1 MIYKPFLITENELE
15 LRYVRSSGPGGQNVN
30 KVSSKCQLRWNAI
43 ASACIPTHLRDRVLA
58 KLAPRLTSEGD
69 LLISSDV
76 YRDQARNREEC
87 LIKLSGILAEAI
99 TLPKRRKATRP
110 TRSSQRK
117 REGSKR
123 LHGQKKGLRGRVRE
137 D

>member
-1 MIYKPFLITENELE
+1 MIFKPFLITDNELE

-43 ASACIPTHLRDRVLA
+43 QSACIPAHLRERVMA
-58 KLAPRLTSEGD
+58 KLAPRLTGEGD

-87 LIKLSGILAEAI
+87 LAKLSEILTAAVMI
-99 TLPKRRKATRP
+99 PKRRKATRP